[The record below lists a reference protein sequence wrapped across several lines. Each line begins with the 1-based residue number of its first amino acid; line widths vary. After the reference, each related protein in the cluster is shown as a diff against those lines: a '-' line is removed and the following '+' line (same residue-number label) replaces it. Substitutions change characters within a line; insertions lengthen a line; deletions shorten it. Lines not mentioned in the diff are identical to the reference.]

1 VAAFLGLGLLGL
13 IALYFLARGFLNTDP
28 RILARALKIVAVIAI
43 IGLAVFLALR
53 GRIDVAGLLAL
64 ALTGFIRRWSFGL
77 PFPFFGRNPPG
88 GGWQKAKTGN
98 EQAEQANGT
107 ASGAD
112 QSSGIE
118 TAWLRLRLDRAS
130 GRMDGEVLQG
140 RHAGRRLETLD
151 PPQLFAVLDEIRSQD
166 AAGLPLMETYLDRRL
181 GPEWREQ
188 AAASAT
194 PPDSQQN
201 GMMSR
206 EQAYDVLG
214 LSPGASEAMIREAH
228 RRLMKKMHPD
238 QGGSNYLAAQINRA
252 KDILLGA

>member
-1 VAAFLGLGLLGL
+1 MAAFLGLGLLGL
-13 IALYFLARGFLNTDP
+13 AVLYFLARGFVNTDP
-28 RILARALKIVAVIAI
+28 RILARALKIVAVVAVV
-43 IGLAVFLALR
+43 GLAFFLALR
-53 GRIDVAGLLAL
+53 GRLDVAGLLAL
-64 ALTGFIRRWSFGL
+64 VLTGFIRRWSFGL
-77 PFPFFGRNPPG
+77 SFPFFGRNPPG
-88 GGWQKAKTGN
+88 GGWRKAKTGY
-98 EQAEQANGT
+98 EQADQNGAQ

-112 QSSGIE
+112 QSSAIE

-151 PPQLFAVLDEIRSQD
+151 PPQLFAVLDEIRRQD

-181 GPEWREQ
+181 GPDWREQ
-188 AAASAT
+188 AAASA
-194 PPDSQQN
+194 PQDAAPN

-214 LSPGASEAMIREAH
+214 LAPGASETMIREAH

-252 KDILLGA
+252 KDVLLGAE